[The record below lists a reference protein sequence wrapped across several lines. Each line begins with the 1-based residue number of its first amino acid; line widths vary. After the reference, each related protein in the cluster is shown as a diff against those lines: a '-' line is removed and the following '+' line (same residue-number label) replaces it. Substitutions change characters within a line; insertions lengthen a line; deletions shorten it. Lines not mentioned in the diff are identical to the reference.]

1 MFPLRRC
8 MELGMGVLGWCPAD
22 FWNATP
28 LDLLAAVA
36 GYSEANGG
44 GRTAAAEAADRNS
57 VTRMKAWLGSKV
69 KADG

>member
-1 MFPLRRC
+1 MFPIRRC
-8 MELGMGVLGWCPAD
+8 MELGMGVLGWPPGE

-44 GRTAAAEAADRNS
+44 GRAKPDEPDPDSLNQ
-57 VTRMKAWLGSKV
+57 MKVWLGSKA
-69 KADG
+69 KPAAG